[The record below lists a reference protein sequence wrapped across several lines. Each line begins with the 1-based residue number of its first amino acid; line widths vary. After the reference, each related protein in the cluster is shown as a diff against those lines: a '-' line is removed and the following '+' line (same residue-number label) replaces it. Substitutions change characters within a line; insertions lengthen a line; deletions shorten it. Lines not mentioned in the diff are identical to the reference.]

1 MHKGILTSITVG
13 AVISISIAAPQVAAA
28 KCEKFPGVSEHIKVK
43 AEPSVVYE
51 CIRALRYKP
60 ESNVKELK
68 NTERE
73 ATLEEKF
80 TKLPIVG
87 CATCTYVEKYTND
100 KEVAYKMLS
109 SDKFK
114 AFEGK
119 WELKEL
125 PDEKSTDV
133 SLQSFVLLD
142 LPVPFLRQLTNTQTI
157 KGVRERLAE
166 VKKLAESK
174 ATASVGGTTK

>member
-1 MHKGILTSITVG
+1 MV
-13 AVISISIAAPQVAAA
+13 
-28 KCEKFPGVSEHIKVK
+28 
-43 AEPSVVYE
+43 
-51 CIRALRYKP
+51 
-60 ESNVKELK
+60 
-68 NTERE
+68 
-73 ATLEEKF
+73 
-80 TKLPIVG
+80 
-87 CATCTYVEKYTND
+87 
-100 KEVAYKMLS
+100 S

-125 PDEKSTDV
+125 PEEKSTEV

-157 KGVRERLAE
+157 KGVRDRLAE

-174 ATASVGGTTK
+174 ATASVGNTTK

>member
-1 MHKGILTSITVG
+1 MYKGIITSLAIGMVAT
-13 AVISISIAAPQVAAA
+13 ISLATPPVAEA
-28 KCEKFPGVSEHIKVK
+28 KHDKFLGVSEHIKVQ
-43 AEPSVVYE
+43 AEPRVVYE

-60 ESNVKELK
+60 DSHVKELK
-68 NTERE
+68 NTDRE
-73 ATLEEKF
+73 ATLEEHF

-87 CATCTYVEKYTND
+87 EANCTYVEKYTCD
-100 KEVAYKMLS
+100 REVAYKMVS

-125 PDEKSTDV
+125 PDEKATDV
-133 SLQSFVLLD
+133 CLQSFVLLD

-166 VKKLAESK
+166 VKKLAEAKS
-174 ATASVGGTTK
+174 TASAGNTR

>member
-1 MHKGILTSITVG
+1 MNKGILTSLTVG
-13 AVISISIAAPQVAAA
+13 AVISVSISASQPAAA
-28 KCEKFPGVSEHIKVK
+28 KCEKFPGVSEHIKVN
-43 AEPSVVYE
+43 AEPSIVYE

-60 ESNVKELK
+60 DSHVKELK
-68 NTERE
+68 NNDQE
-73 ATLEEKF
+73 ATLEEHF
-80 TKLPIVG
+80 SKLPVVG

-100 KEVAYKMLS
+100 KEVAYKMVS

-125 PDEKSTDV
+125 PDEKATDV

-157 KGVRERLAE
+157 KGVRDRLAE

-174 ATASVGGTTK
+174 ATASSGSTIK